1 MVKNIPT
8 IERSTKI
15 RFGKYATDDQGENTI
30 VFNASNAAID
40 TSGPGSIYMTPL
52 RSEDIRNTDV
62 KILTY
67 NRTTKEV
74 LDSNVTSDDIF
85 SMNLE
90 FVTNNDN
97 VTSNTIRF
105 INDTT
110 SFVTTGNVGIQNT
123 SPTHALDV
131 GSNVYVTKDGEVRVG
146 PSILINSSATNK
158 IQVSGRIDTDSITLD
173 HIGLSNTNPTIT
185 GLSLGSST
193 FLRHPTDSINAFST
207 SGNVSAAFYHG
218 DSYFLSNLNLNNIVL
233 QGNTTASRTVQFN
246 YANGPALITNGNVGI
261 QNTHGIHTL
270 DVGSNLFVD
279 DKGSNILVVTGNTFT
294 SRKALIGSN
303 VTIDT
308 LGSNVVEVTG
318 NTYTSRK
325 ALVGSNLVMDTMGSN
340 VVEVTGNTFTS
351 RKALVGSN
359 LVMDTLGSNV
369 VEVTGN
375 TFTSRKALIG
385 SNLVMDTL
393 GSNVVEVTG
402 NTYTSRKALVG
413 SNVTIDTLGSN
424 VVEVT
429 GNTYTSRKALVGS
442 NLIMDTLGSNVVEVT
457 GNTYT
462 SRKALIGSNVIID
475 TLGTNV
481 VEVTGNVNVSNYT
494 KTDYIT
500 VQKDAHIKGNLL
512 VEGTTTTIDTT
523 NTTFEDA
530 VISLANNNEFATTDI
545 GIIMKQPNSNASP
558 TVTFRGDEKEIMIG
572 YTLNSSLDTE
582 ITPDLANV
590 IDLHVYGNVIAQNN
604 ITLTSGE
611 LTAITLNGNVVGN
624 NANVITLYG
633 NVSGD
638 NVNAITLY
646 GNVVGNSANV
656 ITLTGNVIGNNVDVI
671 TLNGNVS
678 GDNVNAITLYG
689 NVSGDNVNAITLYG
703 NVSGDN
709 VNAITLYGNVS
720 GDNVNAITIYGNVVG
735 HSANVITL
743 YGNVISNNVYVT
755 NNIETTSGFFKG
767 DGGILSNVTLQQVT
781 NAGNTTSNTVQF
793 TNAHTAFTTDL
804 TSNVGVK
811 LDQLSNV
818 IITDPNDHKSL
829 LYIDGNWIDDYID
842 FTSIEVKAG
851 EDLYKGN
858 VVYIHDG
865 SGDTPEVR
873 KADSSSASTM
883 PAIGIVMD
891 GSINQNEN
899 GHVVTFGTFGMAFD
913 ANFQK
918 GEILY
923 VSNTTPG
930 GLMNTV
936 PFNNTDK
943 IQNVGIVVKSGDK
956 ILVTGVGRSND
967 IPNAEEVYAQP
978 TYVYVN
984 SSGNELK
991 KILASNLSANNQTLD
1006 MVTSWS
1012 NSTQNTIQSTH
1023 ATTGFISAGNVHVGS
1038 NIFISG
1044 LTDPTNNYLTMADK
1058 NTGDLIKSP
1067 VYVTTGGKY
1076 VIDAAE
1082 AEFTGNLT
1090 FTGNATTFSSNN
1102 VVIQDRIFGLGA
1114 NNTVHNLDM
1123 GILMEHKDDGEYAN
1137 IALIYH
1143 ADEHRFSLGY
1153 TQNTFTD
1160 DHILHYQDP
1169 DHVITFDILGN
1180 TLVQNNLTVVHG
1192 DLTAITLNGNVVG
1205 DNVSVITLNGNVV
1218 GNNVDV
1224 ITLNGNVVGNNVDAI
1239 TLNGN
1244 VSGDNVNAI
1253 TLYGNVSGDNVSAI
1267 TLNGNVSGD
1276 NVNTITLYGNVSGDN
1291 VSVITLNGNVVG
1303 DNVSAITLNGNVSG
1317 DNVNAITLYGNVS
1330 GDNVNAITLN
1340 GNVVGNTANVI
1351 TLNGNVSGDNVNTIT
1366 LYGNVSGDNVNT
1378 ITLYGN
1384 VSGDNVNTITLYGN
1398 VSGDNVSVITLNG
1411 NVSGDNVNAITLNG
1425 NVVGDNVSA
1434 ITLYGN
1440 VVADNVV
1447 ATNGMYGTIT
1457 GSNTISASTINAVTV
1472 NSNVVATN
1480 MYGTIAGSNTIS
1492 ASTIYVGSTYNLN
1505 DYDLR
1510 VEGDAEITGNL
1521 LVGGTTTT
1529 VNTENLVVKDP
1540 IIQLGDASASVDSG
1554 LLLARPSDT
1563 DNVYVGYNET
1573 ESEFAI
1579 GFTDDHA
1586 GESAITVK
1594 DNVDFTLNVHGNVEA
1609 SYFFGDGS
1617 QLSGIQTATPTLESV
1632 VDEGNVTSN
1641 VVQFSN
1647 VTTGIEITSNIDFV
1661 NKITLKSTS
1670 VTKSNLFV
1678 VNAIQLDP
1686 TYDSEV
1692 KNNVLSYNTTTGE
1705 IYDSGGQGGSGSS
1718 FNNITEENA
1727 NVLIGSN
1734 LTINSLG
1741 SNVLTVSGN
1750 VSADNITIGGLN
1762 VAASPFAL
1770 DDVVS
1775 VYEGA
1780 NVTANVLTLGGV
1792 VTNVVTANTIT
1803 LANNLTVSGNI
1814 ESKNIRLN
1822 DPSITTTFAS
1832 GMLTIDAANKTYG
1845 TGSLITLTENMTAL
1859 SYSNLIEGSQLIIP
1873 ITSSGGNYT
1882 VSNTFSNVD
1891 YHVYS
1896 DVATISAGNQGL
1908 MTVSNLN
1915 GNVYMNMLPFQD
1927 VTTGFGGGGGG
1938 GTSGYVS
1945 GDLTVTGGLTV
1956 TDLDVDA
1963 SVTGNVI
1970 TLNGGNRT
1978 FGVSP
1983 LLEVNSSKV
1992 EHLVYTNLRHGSELK
2007 VLMNAFTQFTLSE
2020 ISNVNRYH
2028 YSGVTTVEAGDIA
2041 LMTFSNLHGSIY
2053 ADLKISYGVSTFVVR
2068 ATGGSVTTYTDAG
2081 TTYKV
2086 HTFTSSGDFTVTSGG
2101 EVEYLII
2108 AGGGG
2113 GGSDSS
2119 TGGRYGG
2126 GGGGAGGYRC
2136 SVAGELSGGNSSP
2149 ESLLN
2154 LTNGIYTVTVGAG
2167 GAGGNYTSAPGE
2179 RGTNGND
2186 SSLSTIVS
2194 FGGGGGSGSYTGGD
2208 SGGSGGGGAE
2218 GGGPGSGTANQGFS
2232 GGVRGANDGNGGGG
2246 GAGGAGGT
2254 SSTDDVGGSGGVGI
2268 SSNINGTLVG
2278 RAGGGGGSTNGSA
2291 SDGGGSGANGS
2302 GTINTGGGGGAS
2314 ENNNSSGGGSGGS
2327 GIVIIRYAI

>member
-15 RFGKYATDDQGENTI
+15 RFGKHATDDQGENTI
-30 VFNASNAAID
+30 VFNASNVAID
-40 TSGPGSIYMTPL
+40 TSVSGSIYMTPL
-52 RSEDIRNTDV
+52 RQEDDITSRDITM
-62 KILTY
+62 LTY
-67 NRTTKEV
+67 NTETKEII
-74 LDSNVTSDDIF
+74 DSNVLAVDLF
-85 SMNLE
+85 SINLQYA
-90 FVTNNDN
+90 TNNDN
-97 VTSNTIRF
+97 VTSNTVRF

-110 SFVTTGNVGIQNT
+110 AFVTTGNVGIQNT

-131 GSNVYVTKDGEVRVG
+131 GSQFHVTEGGEVRAG
-146 PSILINSSATNK
+146 PSVLIDSSVTNQ

-173 HIGLSNTNPTIT
+173 HIGIANNNPTIT
-185 GLSLGSST
+185 GLSLGSTT
-193 FLRHPTDSINAFST
+193 FLQNPTASINAFST
-207 SGNVSAAFYHG
+207 TGNVSAAFYHG
-218 DSYFLSNLNLNNIVL
+218 DSYFLSNLTLDNIVL

-279 DKGSNILVVTGNTFT
+279 DIGSNILVVTGNTFTSRKALVGSNLVMDTFGSNIVEVTGNNFTSRKALVGSNVTIDTLGTDVIEVTGNTFT

-308 LGSNVVEVTG
+308 L
-318 NTYTSRK
+318 
-325 ALVGSNLVMDTMGSN
+325 GSN

-375 TFTSRKALIG
+375 T
-385 SNLVMDTL
+385 
-393 GSNVVEVTG
+393 
-402 NTYTSRKALVG
+402 
-413 SNVTIDTLGSN
+413 
-424 VVEVT
+424 
-429 GNTYTSRKALVGS
+429 
-442 NLIMDTLGSNVVEVT
+442 
-457 GNTYT
+457 YT
-462 SRKALIGSNVIID
+462 SRKALIGSNVTID
-475 TLGTNV
+475 TLGSNV

-530 VISLANNNEFATTDI
+530 VISLANNNELATTDI
-545 GIIMKQPNSNASP
+545 GIIMKQPGSNASP

-582 ITPDLANV
+582 IVPDLSNV

-611 LTAITLNGNVVGN
+611 LTAITLNGNV
-624 NANVITLYG
+624 
-633 NVSGD
+633 
-638 NVNAITLY
+638 
-646 GNVVGNSANV
+646 
-656 ITLTGNVIGNNVDVI
+656 IGNNVDVI
-671 TLNGNVS
+671 TLNGNVV
-678 GDNVNAITLYG
+678 GNNVDVITLNG
-689 NVSGDNVNAITLYG
+689 NVIGNNV
-703 NVSGDN
+703 D
-709 VNAITLYGNVS
+709 
-720 GDNVNAITIYGNVVG
+720 
-735 HSANVITL
+735 VITL
-743 YGNVISNNVYVT
+743 YGNVIADNVYAT

-781 NAGNTTSNTVQF
+781 DTSNSTSNTVLF

-811 LDQLSNV
+811 LGQLSNV

-842 FTSIEVKAG
+842 FTSIEVQAG
-851 EDLYKGN
+851 ENLSKGD

-865 SGDTPEVR
+865 SGDTPKVR
-873 KADSSSASTM
+873 KAKSSSASTM

-891 GSINQNEN
+891 GSINQNNN

-913 ANFQK
+913 VNFQK

-930 GLMNTV
+930 ELMNTI

-1023 ATTGFISAGNVHVGS
+1023 ATTGFISSGNVHVGS
-1038 NIFISG
+1038 NIFVSGIKDTSDEGISYIPMIEKG
-1044 LTDPTNNYLTMADK
+1044 
-1058 NTGDLIKSP
+1058 TGKLIRSP
-1067 VYVTTGGKY
+1067 AYVDNDDTY
-1076 VIDAAE
+1076 IINAAN
-1082 AEFTGNLT
+1082 AEFTGNLS
-1090 FTGNATTFSSNN
+1090 FTGNTYVFESNT
-1102 VVIQDRIFGLGA
+1102 VVINDRILGIA
-1114 NNTVHNLDM
+1114 NNNTSHTLDV
-1123 GILMEHKDDGEYAN
+1123 GIIMEHPGHN
-1137 IALIYH
+1137 IAFIHHGAPEGEDLH
-1143 ADEHRFSLGY
+1143 EHEMVLGY
-1153 TQNTFTD
+1153 TQNTVSDNHVLD
-1160 DHILHYQDP
+1160 DANI
-1169 DHVITFDILGN
+1169 ITFRVLGDVI
-1180 TLVQNNLTVVHG
+1180 VQNNLTLTSG
-1192 DLTAITLNGNVVG
+1192 DLTAITVNSNVVG
-1205 DNVSVITLNGNVV
+1205 DSANVITLNGNVV
-1218 GNNVDV
+1218 GNTANV
-1224 ITLNGNVVGNNVDAI
+1224 ITLNGNVVGNTANVITLNGNVSGDNVSVI

-1276 NVNTITLYGNVSGDN
+1276 NV
-1291 VSVITLNGNVVG
+1291 SV
-1303 DNVSAITLNGNVSG
+1303 
-1317 DNVNAITLYGNVS
+1317 
-1330 GDNVNAITLN
+1330 ITLN

-1351 TLNGNVSGDNVNTIT
+1351 ILNGNVSGDNVNA
-1366 LYGNVSGDNVNT
+1366 
-1378 ITLYGN
+1378 
-1384 VSGDNVNTITLYGN
+1384 ITLYGN

-1425 NVVGDNVSA
+1425 NVSGDNVNA

-1447 ATNGMYGTIT
+1447 ATNGMYGNIL

-1480 MYGTIAGSNTIS
+1480 VYGTIAGSNTIS
-1492 ASTIYVGSTYNLN
+1492 ASNIYVGSTYDLN

-1510 VEGDAEITGNL
+1510 VEGDTEITGNL
-1521 LVGGTTTT
+1521 LIGGTTTT

-1563 DNVYVGYNET
+1563 DNVYAGYDQNRT
-1573 ESEFAI
+1573 EFAI
-1579 GFTDDHA
+1579 GFTDKHA
-1586 GESAITVK
+1586 GDSSITVK

-1617 QLSGIQTATPTLESV
+1617 QLSGIQTATPTLASV
-1632 VDEGNVTSN
+1632 VDEGNLTSN
-1641 VVQFSN
+1641 VVRFENS
-1647 VTTGIEITSNIDFV
+1647 TTGIEITSNIDFV

-1670 VTKSNLFV
+1670 GTKSNLFV

-1686 TYDSEV
+1686 SYASPTR
-1692 KNNVLSYNTTTGE
+1692 NVLSFDTTTGE
-1705 IYDSGGQGGSGSS
+1705 IYDSGGQGGSS

-1803 LANNLTVSGNI
+1803 LANNLTVSGNTT
-1814 ESKNIRLN
+1814 SQNIKLTN
-1822 DPSITTTFAS
+1822 TDITAS
-1832 GMLTIDAANKTYG
+1832 VTSGTITVDAKEKTYG
-1845 TGSLITLTENMTAL
+1845 TAPLVVSTTDVSNLVF
-1859 SYSNLIEGSQLIIP
+1859 SNLITGAQIVIP
-1873 ITSSGGNYT
+1873 ILASGGAINISSAMT
-1882 VSNTFSNVD
+1882 NVNF
-1891 YHVYS
+1891 YAMTS
-1896 DVATISAGNQGL
+1896 DV
-1908 MTVSNLN
+1908 
-1915 GNVYMNMLPFQD
+1915 
-1927 VTTGFGGGGGG
+1927 
-1938 GTSGYVS
+1938 
-1945 GDLTVTGGLTV
+1945 
-1956 TDLDVDA
+1956 
-1963 SVTGNVI
+1963 SVTQD
-1970 TLNGGNRT
+1970 
-1978 FGVSP
+1978 
-1983 LLEVNSSKV
+1983 K
-1992 EHLVYTNLRHGSELK
+1992 H
-2007 VLMNAFTQFTLSE
+2007 
-2020 ISNVNRYH
+2020 
-2028 YSGVTTVEAGDIA
+2028 A
-2041 LMTFSNLHGSIY
+2041 LMTLSNLYGNIY
-2053 ADLKISYGVSTFVVR
+2053 MNAI
-2068 ATGGSVTTYTDAG
+2068 
-2081 TTYKV
+2081 
-2086 HTFTSSGDFTVTSGG
+2086 
-2101 EVEYLII
+2101 
-2108 AGGGG
+2108 
-2113 GGSDSS
+2113 
-2119 TGGRYGG
+2119 
-2126 GGGGAGGYRC
+2126 
-2136 SVAGELSGGNSSP
+2136 
-2149 ESLLN
+2149 
-2154 LTNGIYTVTVGAG
+2154 
-2167 GAGGNYTSAPGE
+2167 
-2179 RGTNGND
+2179 
-2186 SSLSTIVS
+2186 
-2194 FGGGGGSGSYTGGD
+2194 
-2208 SGGSGGGGAE
+2208 
-2218 GGGPGSGTANQGFS
+2218 GFS
-2232 GGVRGANDGNGGGG
+2232 
-2246 GAGGAGGT
+2246 
-2254 SSTDDVGGSGGVGI
+2254 
-2268 SSNINGTLVG
+2268 
-2278 RAGGGGGSTNGSA
+2278 
-2291 SDGGGSGANGS
+2291 
-2302 GTINTGGGGGAS
+2302 
-2314 ENNNSSGGGSGGS
+2314 
-2327 GIVIIRYAI
+2327 

>member
-40 TSGPGSIYMTPL
+40 TSVPGSIYMTPL

-97 VTSNTIRF
+97 VTSNTVRF

-110 SFVTTGNVGIQNT
+110 AFVTTGNVGIHNT

-146 PSILINSSATNK
+146 PSILINSSVTNK

-173 HIGLSNTNPTIT
+173 HIGLSNNNPTIT

-279 DKGSNILVVTGNTFT
+279 DKGSNILVVTGNT
-294 SRKALIGSN
+294 
-303 VTIDT
+303 
-308 LGSNVVEVTG
+308 
-318 NTYTSRK
+318 YTSRK
-325 ALVGSNLVMDTMGSN
+325 ALVGSNLVMDTLGSN
-340 VVEVTGNTFTS
+340 IVEVTGNTFTS

-385 SNLVMDTL
+385 SNVTIDTL

-402 NTYTSRKALVG
+402 NTFTSRKALIG

-429 GNTYTSRKALVGS
+429 GNTFTSRKSLVGS
-442 NLIMDTLGSNVVEVT
+442 NLVMDTLGSNVVEVT
-457 GNTYT
+457 GNTFTSRKVLVGSNVTIDTLGSNVIEVTGNTFT

-475 TLGTNV
+475 TLGTDV
-481 VEVTGNVNVSNYT
+481 IEVTGNVNVSNYT

-512 VEGTTTTIDTT
+512 VEGTTTTIDTI

-530 VISLANNNEFATTDI
+530 VISLANNNELATTDI
-545 GIIMKQPNSNASP
+545 GIIMKQPGSKANP
-558 TVTFRGDEKEIMIG
+558 TVTFRGDEKEMMIG
-572 YTLNSSLDTE
+572 YTLNNSLDTE
-582 ITPDLANV
+582 IVPDLSNV

-611 LTAITLNGNVVGN
+611 LTAITLNGNVIGN
-624 NANVITLYG
+624 NVDVITL
-633 NVSGD
+633 N
-638 NVNAITLY
+638 
-646 GNVVGNSANV
+646 GNVVGNNVDV
-656 ITLTGNVIGNNVDVI
+656 ITLNGNVIGNNVDVI
-671 TLNGNVS
+671 TLNGNVV
-678 GDNVNAITLYG
+678 GNNVDVITLNGNVIGNNVDVITLYG
-689 NVSGDNVNAITLYG
+689 NVVGNNVDVITLNG
-703 NVSGDN
+703 NVIGNN
-709 VNAITLYGNVS
+709 VDVITLN
-720 GDNVNAITIYGNVVG
+720 GNVVG
-735 HSANVITL
+735 NNVDVITLNGNVVGNNVDVITL
-743 YGNVISNNVYVT
+743 YGNVIADNVYAT
-755 NNIETTSGFFKG
+755 NNIETESGFFKG

-811 LDQLSNV
+811 LGQLSNV
-818 IITDPNDHKSL
+818 NVTGLVEDNILIYDGSNWVNDYNVHNFVKIKNETGDI
-829 LYIDGNWIDDYID
+829 LYRGN
-842 FTSIEVKAG
+842 T
-851 EDLYKGN
+851 
-858 VVYIHDG
+858 VYIVDG
-865 SGDTPEVR
+865 HNSNVANVALAKSDLPN
-873 KADSSSASTM
+873 TM
-883 PAIGIVMD
+883 PCIGIIHDDVA
-891 GSINQNEN
+891 NQ
-899 GHVVTFGTFGMAFD
+899 
-913 ANFQK
+913 
-918 GEILY
+918 GEGVAVAYGKVQNVNTSGFTEGQTVY
-923 VSNTTPG
+923 VSNTVAG
-930 GLMNTV
+930 SVMSSK
-936 PFNNTDK
+936 PFGPTDL
-943 IQNVGIVVKSGDK
+943 IQNVGVCVKSDPSHGV
-956 ILVTGVGRSND
+956 IFVTGVGRSND

-991 KILASNLSANNQTLD
+991 KIDPTILNANNQTLD

-1012 NSTQNTIQSTH
+1012 NSTQNTIQSTNE
-1023 ATTGFISAGNVHVGS
+1023 TTGFISSGNVHVGS
-1038 NIFISG
+1038 NIFVSGIKDTSGAGISYIPMIEKG
-1044 LTDPTNNYLTMADK
+1044 TGKLIRSPAYVDND
-1058 NTGDLIKSP
+1058 NTYI
-1067 VYVTTGGKY
+1067 
-1076 VIDAAE
+1076 INAAN
-1082 AEFTGNLT
+1082 AEFTGNLS
-1090 FTGNATTFSSNN
+1090 FTGNTYVFESNT
-1102 VVIQDRIFGLGA
+1102 VVINDRILGIA
-1114 NNTVHNLDM
+1114 NNNTSHTLDV
-1123 GILMEHKDDGEYAN
+1123 GIIMEHPGHN
-1137 IALIYH
+1137 IAFIHHGAPEGEDLH
-1143 ADEHRFSLGY
+1143 EHEMVLGY
-1153 TQNTFTD
+1153 TQNTVSDNHVLD
-1160 DHILHYQDP
+1160 DANI
-1169 DHVITFDILGN
+1169 ITFRVLGDVI
-1180 TLVQNNLTVVHG
+1180 VQNNLTLTSG
-1192 DLTAITLNGNVVG
+1192 DLTAITVNSNVVG
-1205 DNVSVITLNGNVV
+1205 DSANVITLNGNVV
-1218 GNNVDV
+1218 GNTANV
-1224 ITLNGNVVGNNVDAI
+1224 ITLNGNVVGNTANVITLNGNVSGDNVSVI

-1276 NVNTITLYGNVSGDN
+1276 NVNAITLYGNVSGDNVNAITLNGNVSGDN

-1303 DNVSAITLNGNVSG
+1303 NTANV
-1317 DNVNAITLYGNVS
+1317 
-1330 GDNVNAITLN
+1330 ITLN

-1351 TLNGNVSGDNVNTIT
+1351 TLNGNVSGDNVNA
-1366 LYGNVSGDNVNT
+1366 
-1378 ITLYGN
+1378 
-1384 VSGDNVNTITLYGN
+1384 ITLYGN

-1411 NVSGDNVNAITLNG
+1411 NVSGDNVNAITLYG
-1425 NVVGDNVSA
+1425 NVSGDNVSVITLNGNVSGDNVSVIILNGNVSGDNVNA

-1447 ATNGMYGTIT
+1447 ATNGMYGNIL

-1480 MYGTIAGSNTIS
+1480 VYGTIAGSNTIS
-1492 ASTIYVGSTYNLN
+1492 ASNIYVGSTYNLN
-1505 DYDLR
+1505 GYDLR

-1554 LLLARPSDT
+1554 LLLTRYHDT
-1563 DNVYVGYNET
+1563 DNVYVGYDQT

-1579 GFTDDHA
+1579 GFTSNHA

-1594 DNVDFTLNVHGNVEA
+1594 DNVNFTLNVHGNVEA

-1617 QLSGIQTATPTLESV
+1617 QLSGIQTATPTLASV

-1661 NKITLKSTS
+1661 NKITLNSTS
-1670 VTKSNLFV
+1670 ETKSNLFV

-1686 TYDSEV
+1686 AYASPTR
-1692 KNNVLSYNTTTGE
+1692 NVLSYDTTTGE
-1705 IYDSGGQGGSGSS
+1705 IYDSGGQGGSS
-1718 FNNITEENA
+1718 FVNITEEGA
-1727 NVLIGSN
+1727 NVALGSN
-1734 LTINSLG
+1734 LTVNSFG

-1803 LANNLTVSGNI
+1803 LANNLTVSGNTT
-1814 ESKNIRLN
+1814 SQNIKLTN
-1822 DPSITTTFAS
+1822 TDITAS
-1832 GMLTIDAANKTYG
+1832 VTSGTITVDAKEKTYG
-1845 TGSLITLTENMTAL
+1845 TSPLVVSTTDVSNLVF
-1859 SYSNLIEGSQLIIP
+1859 SNLITGAQIVIP
-1873 ITSSGGNYT
+1873 ILASGGAINISSAMT
-1882 VSNTFSNVD
+1882 NVNF
-1891 YHVYS
+1891 YAMTS
-1896 DVATISAGNQGL
+1896 DV
-1908 MTVSNLN
+1908 
-1915 GNVYMNMLPFQD
+1915 
-1927 VTTGFGGGGGG
+1927 
-1938 GTSGYVS
+1938 
-1945 GDLTVTGGLTV
+1945 
-1956 TDLDVDA
+1956 
-1963 SVTGNVI
+1963 SVTQD
-1970 TLNGGNRT
+1970 
-1978 FGVSP
+1978 
-1983 LLEVNSSKV
+1983 K
-1992 EHLVYTNLRHGSELK
+1992 H
-2007 VLMNAFTQFTLSE
+2007 
-2020 ISNVNRYH
+2020 
-2028 YSGVTTVEAGDIA
+2028 A
-2041 LMTFSNLHGSIY
+2041 LMTLSNLYGNIY
-2053 ADLKISYGVSTFVVR
+2053 MNAI
-2068 ATGGSVTTYTDAG
+2068 
-2081 TTYKV
+2081 
-2086 HTFTSSGDFTVTSGG
+2086 
-2101 EVEYLII
+2101 
-2108 AGGGG
+2108 
-2113 GGSDSS
+2113 
-2119 TGGRYGG
+2119 
-2126 GGGGAGGYRC
+2126 
-2136 SVAGELSGGNSSP
+2136 
-2149 ESLLN
+2149 
-2154 LTNGIYTVTVGAG
+2154 
-2167 GAGGNYTSAPGE
+2167 
-2179 RGTNGND
+2179 
-2186 SSLSTIVS
+2186 
-2194 FGGGGGSGSYTGGD
+2194 
-2208 SGGSGGGGAE
+2208 
-2218 GGGPGSGTANQGFS
+2218 GFS
-2232 GGVRGANDGNGGGG
+2232 
-2246 GAGGAGGT
+2246 
-2254 SSTDDVGGSGGVGI
+2254 
-2268 SSNINGTLVG
+2268 
-2278 RAGGGGGSTNGSA
+2278 
-2291 SDGGGSGANGS
+2291 
-2302 GTINTGGGGGAS
+2302 
-2314 ENNNSSGGGSGGS
+2314 
-2327 GIVIIRYAI
+2327 

>member
-123 SPTHALDV
+123 SPTHTLDV
-131 GSNVYVTKDGEVRVG
+131 GSKFHVTKDGEVRIG
-146 PSILINSSATNK
+146 PSVLIDSSVTNK
-158 IQVSGRIDTDSITLD
+158 IQVSGRIDADSITLD
-173 HIGLSNTNPTIT
+173 HIGISNTNPTIE

-193 FLRHPTDSINAFST
+193 FLQHPTDSINAFST

-279 DKGSNILVVTGNTFT
+279 DIGSNILVVTGNTYTSRKALVGSNLVMDTFGSNIVEVTGNTFTSRKALVGSNVTIDTLGSNVVEVTGNTFT

-308 LGSNVVEVTG
+308 LGSNVIEVTG
-318 NTYTSRK
+318 NTFTSRK
-325 ALVGSNLVMDTMGSN
+325 ALVGSNVTIDTLGSN

-385 SNLVMDTL
+385 SNVTIDTL

-413 SNVTIDTLGSN
+413 SNVTIDTLGS
-424 VVEVT
+424 
-429 GNTYTSRKALVGS
+429 
-442 NLIMDTLGSNVVEVT
+442 
-457 GNTYT
+457 
-462 SRKALIGSNVIID
+462 
-475 TLGTNV
+475 NV

-530 VISLANNNEFATTDI
+530 VISLANNNELATTDI
-545 GIIMKQPNSNASP
+545 GIIMKQPGSNASP
-558 TVTFRGDEKEIMIG
+558 TVTFRGDEKEMMIG

-582 ITPDLANV
+582 ITPDSANV

-611 LTAITLNGNVVGN
+611 LTAITLNGNVIGN
-624 NANVITLYG
+624 NVDVVTLTGNVIG
-633 NVSGD
+633 N
-638 NVNAITLY
+638 NVD
-646 GNVVGNSANV
+646 V

-671 TLNGNVS
+671 TLNGNVI
-678 GDNVNAITLYG
+678 GNNV
-689 NVSGDNVNAITLYG
+689 D
-703 NVSGDN
+703 
-709 VNAITLYGNVS
+709 
-720 GDNVNAITIYGNVVG
+720 
-735 HSANVITL
+735 VITL
-743 YGNVISNNVYVT
+743 TGNVIGNNVDVITLNGNVIADNVYAI
-755 NNIETTSGFFKG
+755 NNIETLSGLFKG

-781 NAGNTTSNTVQF
+781 DAGNTTSNTVLF

-804 TSNVGVK
+804 TSNVEVK
-811 LDQLSNV
+811 LNQLSNV

-851 EDLYKGN
+851 ETLSKGD

-865 SGDTPEVR
+865 LGDTPEVR
-873 KADSSSASTM
+873 KAKSSSASTM

-930 GLMNTV
+930 ELMNTI

-1023 ATTGFISAGNVHVGS
+1023 ATTGFISSGNVHVGS
-1038 NIFISG
+1038 NIFVSG
-1044 LTDPTNNYLTMADK
+1044 IKDTSDIGLSYIPMIEK
-1058 NTGDLIKSP
+1058 GTGKLIRSP
-1067 VYVTTGGKY
+1067 AYVDNDDTY
-1076 VIDAAE
+1076 IINAAN
-1082 AEFTGNLT
+1082 AEFTGNLS
-1090 FTGNATTFSSNN
+1090 FTGNTYVFESNT
-1102 VVIQDRIFGLGA
+1102 VVINDRILGIA
-1114 NNTVHNLDM
+1114 NNNTSHTLDV
-1123 GILMEHKDDGEYAN
+1123 GIIMEHPGHN
-1137 IALIYH
+1137 IAFIH
-1143 ADEHRFSLGY
+1143 HGAPVEGDPHEHEMVLGY
-1153 TQNTFTD
+1153 TQNTVSDNHVLD
-1160 DHILHYQDP
+1160 DANI
-1169 DHVITFDILGN
+1169 ITFRVLGN
-1180 TLVQNNLTVVHG
+1180 VIVQNNLTLTSG
-1192 DLTAITLNGNVVG
+1192 DLTAITVNSNVVGDTANVITLNGNVVG
-1205 DNVSVITLNGNVV
+1205 NTANVITLNGNVVGNTANVITLNGNVVGNTANVITLNGNVVGNTANVITLNGNVVGNTANVITLNGNVVGNTANVITLNGNVVGNTANVITLNGNVVGNTANVITLYGNVVGNTANVITLNGNVVGNTANVITLNGNVV

-1224 ITLNGNVVGNNVDAI
+1224 ITLNGNVVGNNVD
-1239 TLNGN
+1239 
-1244 VSGDNVNAI
+1244 
-1253 TLYGNVSGDNVSAI
+1253 
-1267 TLNGNVSGD
+1267 
-1276 NVNTITLYGNVSGDN
+1276 
-1291 VSVITLNGNVVG
+1291 VITLN
-1303 DNVSAITLNGNVSG
+1303 
-1317 DNVNAITLYGNVS
+1317 
-1330 GDNVNAITLN
+1330 
-1340 GNVVGNTANVI
+1340 
-1351 TLNGNVSGDNVNTIT
+1351 
-1366 LYGNVSGDNVNT
+1366 
-1378 ITLYGN
+1378 
-1384 VSGDNVNTITLYGN
+1384 
-1398 VSGDNVSVITLNG
+1398 
-1411 NVSGDNVNAITLNG
+1411 
-1425 NVVGDNVSA
+1425 
-1434 ITLYGN
+1434 GN

-1447 ATNGMYGTIT
+1447 ATNGMYGNIL
-1457 GSNTISASTINAVTV
+1457 GSNTISASTINAVTI

-1480 MYGTIAGSNTIS
+1480 VYGTIAGSNTIS
-1492 ASTIYVGSTYNLN
+1492 ASTIYVGSTYNPN
-1505 DYDLR
+1505 GYDLR

-1554 LLLARPSDT
+1554 LLLARSSTPG
-1563 DNVYVGYNET
+1563 NVYVGYDQT
-1573 ESEFAI
+1573 ESEFVI
-1579 GFTDDHA
+1579 GFTSNHA

-1594 DNVDFTLNVHGNVEA
+1594 DGVNFKMNVYGNVEA

-1617 QLSGIQTATPTLESV
+1617 QLSGIQTATPTLASV
-1632 VDEGNVTSN
+1632 VDEGNTTSN

-1647 VTTGIEITSNIDFV
+1647 ATTGIKIASNIAFDD
-1661 NKITLKSTS
+1661 KITLQSLTS
-1670 VTKSNLFV
+1670 GSKNGFFV
-1678 VNAIQLDP
+1678 VDTIQLDP
-1686 TYDSEV
+1686 SYASPSR
-1692 KNNVLSYNTTTGE
+1692 NVLSYNTTTGE
-1705 IYDSGGQGGSGSS
+1705 IYDSGGQGGSS
-1718 FNNITEENA
+1718 FENITEEGA
-1727 NVLIGSN
+1727 NVAIGPATSSN
-1734 LTINSLG
+1734 LTINTFG

-1803 LANNLTVSGNI
+1803 LANNLTVSGNTT
-1814 ESKNIRLN
+1814 SQNIKLTN
-1822 DPSITTTFAS
+1822 TDITAS
-1832 GMLTIDAANKTYG
+1832 VTSGTITVDAKEKTYG
-1845 TGSLITLTENMTAL
+1845 TAPLVVSTTDVSNLVF
-1859 SYSNLIEGSQLIIP
+1859 SNLITGAQIVIP
-1873 ITSSGGNYT
+1873 ILADGGAINISSAMT
-1882 VSNTFSNVD
+1882 NVNF
-1891 YHVYS
+1891 YAMTS
-1896 DVATISAGNQGL
+1896 DVSIT
-1908 MTVSNLN
+1908 
-1915 GNVYMNMLPFQD
+1915 QD
-1927 VTTGFGGGGGG
+1927 
-1938 GTSGYVS
+1938 
-1945 GDLTVTGGLTV
+1945 
-1956 TDLDVDA
+1956 
-1963 SVTGNVI
+1963 
-1970 TLNGGNRT
+1970 
-1978 FGVSP
+1978 
-1983 LLEVNSSKV
+1983 K
-1992 EHLVYTNLRHGSELK
+1992 H
-2007 VLMNAFTQFTLSE
+2007 
-2020 ISNVNRYH
+2020 
-2028 YSGVTTVEAGDIA
+2028 A
-2041 LMTFSNLHGSIY
+2041 LMTLSNLYGNIY
-2053 ADLKISYGVSTFVVR
+2053 MNAI
-2068 ATGGSVTTYTDAG
+2068 
-2081 TTYKV
+2081 
-2086 HTFTSSGDFTVTSGG
+2086 
-2101 EVEYLII
+2101 
-2108 AGGGG
+2108 
-2113 GGSDSS
+2113 
-2119 TGGRYGG
+2119 
-2126 GGGGAGGYRC
+2126 
-2136 SVAGELSGGNSSP
+2136 
-2149 ESLLN
+2149 
-2154 LTNGIYTVTVGAG
+2154 
-2167 GAGGNYTSAPGE
+2167 
-2179 RGTNGND
+2179 
-2186 SSLSTIVS
+2186 
-2194 FGGGGGSGSYTGGD
+2194 
-2208 SGGSGGGGAE
+2208 
-2218 GGGPGSGTANQGFS
+2218 GFS
-2232 GGVRGANDGNGGGG
+2232 
-2246 GAGGAGGT
+2246 
-2254 SSTDDVGGSGGVGI
+2254 
-2268 SSNINGTLVG
+2268 
-2278 RAGGGGGSTNGSA
+2278 
-2291 SDGGGSGANGS
+2291 
-2302 GTINTGGGGGAS
+2302 
-2314 ENNNSSGGGSGGS
+2314 
-2327 GIVIIRYAI
+2327 